1 MEEIQ
6 FNKYSIFAI
15 ENIIA
20 RQDDIT
26 LTDNKMNYICTW
38 DTLKEAQEDQKEYD
52 FKTIIL
58 ATY

>member
-15 ENIIA
+15 ENILA
-20 RQDDIT
+20 RQGNET
-26 LTDNKMNYICTW
+26 LSEKKMNYICTW

-52 FKTIIL
+52 FKTIIIP
-58 ATY
+58 TY